1 MKNNKLLSLLIICL
15 FTITLFSCDDDDES
29 TPDWATEVAGTYAAD
44 DGTTNKLLVTRTGD
58 NQITVSNSSGS
69 FLDGDITVTITGTQD
84 TSIPGVGTGVGY
96 ITNNTNVILA
106 KGEVSLLGQTFTS
119 FSIIV
124 EQDGDTFDG
133 TRE

>member
-1 MKNNKLLSLLIICL
+1 MKINKLLSLLIICL

-29 TPDWATEVAGTYAAD
+29 TPDWATEVAGTYADD
-44 DGTTNKLLVTRTGD
+44 DGTTNKLLVTRTGN
-58 NQITVSNSSGS
+58 NQITVSNSSGN
-69 FLDGDITVTITGTQD
+69 FLDDDITVTITGTQD